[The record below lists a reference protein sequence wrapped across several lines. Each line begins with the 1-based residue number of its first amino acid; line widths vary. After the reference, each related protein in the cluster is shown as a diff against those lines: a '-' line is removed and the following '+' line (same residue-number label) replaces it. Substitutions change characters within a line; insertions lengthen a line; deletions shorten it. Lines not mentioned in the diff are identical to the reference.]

1 MTSFEIKNPSFN
13 NQWKV
18 LIDLFYIK
26 RKIKADSF
34 LCLMNDWKFWNRPNP
49 KTNSH
54 DFQLS
59 NLLKFPRHAY
69 QTSGYQR
76 VY

>member
-34 LCLMNDWKFWNRPNP
+34 LCLMNDWKF
-49 KTNSH
+49 
-54 DFQLS
+54 
-59 NLLKFPRHAY
+59 
-69 QTSGYQR
+69 
-76 VY
+76 